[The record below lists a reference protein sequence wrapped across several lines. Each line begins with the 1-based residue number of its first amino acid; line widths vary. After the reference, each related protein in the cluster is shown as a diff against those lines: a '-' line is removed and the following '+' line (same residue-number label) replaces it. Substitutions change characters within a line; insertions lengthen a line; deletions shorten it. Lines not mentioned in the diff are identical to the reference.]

1 MILPKGRAEYE
12 NLNTSFI
19 DFGELIGDLKAN
31 SFTGYVEISFW
42 EYAGVLFV
50 DNGEIVNGLEEIG
63 VKKGI
68 GQQAVAG
75 IMQQAK
81 ERNGSV
87 SVYALTAEMVTLLA
101 SMLKSEVVH
110 KDLNTDFS
118 DLRQLLTKLQSEGHT
133 GYLEIAF
140 KGGKGTAMILMR
152 SGEVVE
158 SMLSSGS
165 EVISGA
171 QALPHIMEAAS
182 SVGAVFNVH
191 RTVIEEAFEDTTEI
205 LVGLELPQ
213 LLEVWQEVI
222 ATVERIADG
231 HAGKGSF
238 LKAFKD
244 ALIANAEEYPFL
256 DPFAAEFDYKEGQ
269 ITYSGP
275 ASAEFSQALG
285 KSLSATVD
293 KMAESLPRID
303 LVTEAGDALAAVT
316 QEHAE
321 AIQRYGLRSALPAL
335 FAGG

>member
-1 MILPKGRAEYE
+1 MILPRGRAEYE

-19 DFGELIGDLKAN
+19 DFGELMGDLKAN
-31 SFTGYVEISFW
+31 GFTGYVEVSFW

-50 DNGEIVNGLEEIG
+50 DNGTIVNGVEETG
-63 VKKGI
+63 GKKGI

-118 DLRQLLTKLQSEGHT
+118 DLRQLLAKLQSEGHS

-165 EVISGA
+165 ELLSGT
-171 QALPHIMEAAS
+171 QALPHVMEAAS
-182 SVGAVFNVH
+182 SIGAVFNVH
-191 RTVIEEAFEDTTEI
+191 RTVVEDAFEDTTEI
-205 LVGLELPQ
+205 LVSLELPQ
-213 LLEVWQEVI
+213 FLGVWQEVI

-238 LKAFKD
+238 LKAYKD
-244 ALIANAEEYPFL
+244 SLIANAEEYPFL
-256 DPFAAEFDYKEGQ
+256 DPFAAEFDYREGQ

-275 ASAEFSQALG
+275 ASADFSQALG
-285 KSLSATVD
+285 KALRATVD
-293 KMAESLPRID
+293 RMGEAMPRID
-303 LVTEAGDALAAVT
+303 LAAEARDGLAAVV
-316 QEHAE
+316 QQHGD
-321 AIQRYGLRSALPAL
+321 AIQRYGLRAAIPDL